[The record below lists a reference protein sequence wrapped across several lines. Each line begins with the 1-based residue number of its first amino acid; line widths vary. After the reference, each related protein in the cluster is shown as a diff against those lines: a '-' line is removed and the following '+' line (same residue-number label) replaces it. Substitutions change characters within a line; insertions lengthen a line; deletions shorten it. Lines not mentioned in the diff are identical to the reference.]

1 MVFDPKMQSD
11 FAFNRPVETP
21 NFMGVVANLFDF
33 GASSVMQSRQSGQR
47 QLTADE
53 RFAVDWQD
61 FLNSKPASAQVNGK
75 LAREFVTKYPQHG
88 DKAIQQVR
96 NMGVPVVEDP
106 MVQAVQGGLDKYSSD
121 PRFIAAAGAASTLPE
136 PQREA
141 HMLQVM
147 HKLAQQDA
155 EIAFINQESAKLAAE
170 GTLAKVQW
178 EAIAGNQK
186 DFADN
191 IVSSTLGPI
200 ILSIKN
206 GQPFAL
212 SPEQQAQLGVRYNN
226 IDLKNFP
233 MVLQDTRNFLAKSFR
248 DQYTKQFGKDGGLPP
263 KELEERVLA
272 SVDALIKVTEQFDSP
287 EEIANALQS
296 FTESRIWENASKQ
309 GLDGAIWALKNLPA
323 DQTLP
328 LRTGEL
334 GEKISRFILDS
345 AGNPASPEQIR
356 KNLEAASTAEAEDM
370 SKRIATFGPVNRELF
385 EAQKASLARSGKD
398 LVDWATFNK
407 ILAVGSGWMSTE
419 ANNDPQFRQ
428 DTQDWFM
435 ADIQKHAELIRRN
448 LYPGTELSFQ
458 NGRYVLI
465 QTTPADETRV
475 GGGSAT
481 PRTAIQITQDR
492 LPKGVT
498 VDDLNR
504 KLSGLRT
511 VKGFGQEVVDAVIE
525 MELGAAPPGRILGGA
540 GDDKVKGSAG
550 FDLLT
555 PASLIRTESGG
566 NWKAKNDVEGSGG
579 KGHFGRLQFSQGRLN
594 EAKSAGVMPRGMT
607 PQEFLN
613 NKEVQVAVENW
624 HFKDIQR
631 FAESNDLTKYIG
643 QSIKGV
649 PVTMDGI
656 LAVAH
661 LGGKGGLKKF
671 LTSGGSYN
679 PSDAFGTSLLD
690 YLRTHQSSTGGF
702 TPSGEEPAGLNVGAL
717 TSAGTVGEA
726 MPSGAPQEPRTAA
739 VERMATPDVERV
751 ARGLPEASPE
761 ARGATPAGR
770 PPVMSQPLKD
780 LIKRLG
786 SREEDALEFDSINE
800 ANAALAGRKIKPGT
814 VVKIGSKIF
823 QVTDES
829 NA

>member
-33 GASSVMQSRQSGQR
+33 GASSIMKAREGGQR

-61 FLNSKPASAQVNGK
+61 FLNSKPASTQINGK

-88 DKAIQQVR
+88 DKAIQLVK

-106 MVQAVQGGLDKYSSD
+106 MVQAVQGGLSKYSSD
-121 PRFIAAAGAASTLPE
+121 PRFIAAAVAASNLPE

-141 HMLQVM
+141 HMLKVM
-147 HKLAQQDA
+147 QKLAEEDA
-155 EIAFINQESAKLAAE
+155 EIARINQEATKLSAE
-170 GTLAKVQW
+170 GNLTKVQW

-191 IVSSTLGPI
+191 IVTSTLAPI

-206 GQPFAL
+206 GQPFTL
-212 SPEQQAQLGVRYNN
+212 SPEEQAQLGVKYST
-226 IDLKNFP
+226 IDIRNFP

-272 SVDALIKVTEQFDSP
+272 SVDALIKTTQEFDSP
-287 EEIANALQS
+287 QEVARALEAM
-296 FTESRIWENASKQ
+296 TDARIWEKADAA
-309 GLDGAIWALKNLPA
+309 GLNGAIWALKNLPPE
-323 DQTLP
+323 QTLEI
-328 LRTGEL
+328 RTGEI
-334 GEKISRFILDS
+334 GTRIGRFILDIN
-345 AGNPASPEQIR
+345 GETKSPEEI
-356 KNLEAASTAEAEDM
+356 KKSLDAASTAEAEDM
-370 SKRIATFGPVNRELF
+370 ARRIATFGPVNRELF

-407 ILAVGSGWMSTE
+407 ILAVGSGWMTTE

-448 LYPGTELSFQ
+448 LLPGTSLSFQ
-458 NGRYVLI
+458 NGRFTII
-465 QTTPADETRV
+465 QE
-475 GGGSAT
+475 SAT
-481 PRTAIQITQDR
+481 LPSDFVMGGKTPVQIATER

-511 VKGFGQEVVDAVIE
+511 IKGFGQEVVDAVIE
-525 MELGAAPPGRILGGA
+525 MELGAAPPGRIEGGA

-550 FDLLT
+550 GDLLT
-555 PASLIRTESGG
+555 PASLIRTESSG

-594 EAKSAGVMPRGMT
+594 EAKAAGVMPRDMT

-631 FAESNDLTKYIG
+631 FAEANDLIKYIG

-649 PVTMDGI
+649 PVTFDGI

-690 YLRTHQSSTGGF
+690 YLRTHQGSTGSF
-702 TPSGEEPAGLNVGAL
+702 TPSGEEFAGLNVGAL
-717 TSAGTVGEA
+717 TSGGTVGEA

-739 VERMATPDVERV
+739 VERMTTPDVERV
-751 ARGLPEASPE
+751 ATGLPEASPE
-761 ARGATPAGR
+761 ARER
-770 PPVMSQPLKD
+770 
-780 LIKRLG
+780 
-786 SREEDALEFDSINE
+786 ALEILKTKPMDPEIKALIE
-800 ANAALAGRKIKPGT
+800 ALIGVQNA
-814 VVKIGSKIF
+814 
-823 QVTDES
+823 
-829 NA
+829 

>member
-21 NFMGVVANLFDF
+21 NFMSVVANLFDF
-33 GASSVMQSRQSGQR
+33 GASSVIKAREGGQR

-61 FLNSKPASAQVNGK
+61 FLNSKPAATQVNGR

-88 DKAIQQVR
+88 DKAIQQVK

-141 HMLQVM
+141 HMLKMMQ
-147 HKLAQQDA
+147 KLAEEDA
-155 EIAFINQESAKLAAE
+155 EIARINQEATKLSAE
-170 GTLAKVQW
+170 GSLTKVQW

-191 IVSSTLGPI
+191 IVSSTLGPV

-206 GQPFAL
+206 GQPFTL
-212 SPEQQAQLGVRYNN
+212 SPEEQAQLGVRYNT
-226 IDLKNFP
+226 IDIRNFP

-248 DQYTKQFGKDGGLPP
+248 DQYLKQFGEDGGLPP

-287 EEIANALQS
+287 KEIAEALQA
-296 FTESRIWENASKQ
+296 FTDSRMWENASKQ
-309 GLDGAIWALKNLPA
+309 GLDGMLWGLKNLPPEF
-323 DQTLP
+323 TIN
-328 LRTGEL
+328 LRTNAEFSERIGKFL
-334 GEKISRFILDS
+334 LDTN
-345 AGNPASPEQIR
+345 GNPKPPEEIA
-356 KNLEAASTAEAEDM
+356 KGVEAASVAEAEDM
-370 SKRIATFGPVNRELF
+370 AKKIATFGPVNRELF
-385 EAQKASLARSGKD
+385 EAQKAFLARSGKD

-407 ILAVGSGWMSTE
+407 ILAVGSSWMSTE

-465 QTTPADETRV
+465 QTTPADDTRV
-475 GGGSAT
+475 GGGSAS

-525 MELGAAPPGRILGGA
+525 MELGAAPPGRVLGGA

-550 FDLLT
+550 TDLLT
-555 PASLIRTESGG
+555 PASLIHTESGG

-594 EAKSAGVMPRGMT
+594 EAKAAGVMPRGMT

-690 YLRTHQSSTGGF
+690 YLRTHQGSTGGF
-702 TPSGEEPAGLNVGAL
+702 TPSGEEPDGLNVGAL
-717 TSAGTVGEA
+717 TSAGTVGKS
-726 MPSGAPQEPRTAA
+726 MPSGAPQEGRTAA
-739 VERMATPDVERV
+739 ATPMTATEVERV
-751 ARGLPEASPE
+751 ASGIPEASGKAVQE
-761 ARGATPAGR
+761 SAKRGTP
-770 PPVMSQPLKD
+770 PL
-780 LIKRLG
+780 
-786 SREEDALEFDSINE
+786 SRELRSLIEKLGGNPDDTTEFKTLEE
-800 ANAALAGRKIKPGT
+800 AQAAIESGKAKNGSF
-814 VVKIGSKIF
+814 VKIGNKVF
-823 QVTDES
+823 RVTDE
-829 NA
+829 A